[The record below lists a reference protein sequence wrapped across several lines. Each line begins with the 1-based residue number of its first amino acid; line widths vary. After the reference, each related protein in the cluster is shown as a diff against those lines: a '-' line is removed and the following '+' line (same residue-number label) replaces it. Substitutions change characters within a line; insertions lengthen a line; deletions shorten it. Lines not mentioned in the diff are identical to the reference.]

1 MNPYVL
7 VAIGGVFG
15 AIGRFAV
22 STLAAA
28 RWGVAFPIGTLIIN
42 VSGSAAMGFVLTF
55 LPEHFG
61 GGHDASLLI
70 ATGFLGAYTTFSTFA
85 FESVG
90 LSQRGRHG
98 PMLLNL
104 SASVLGGAAGATTGI
119 LLATLVNRVV

>member
-15 AIGRFAV
+15 AISRLAV
-22 STLAAA
+22 STFAAA
-28 RWGVAFPIGTLIIN
+28 RWGVAFPVGTLIIN
-42 VSGSAAMGFVLTF
+42 ISGSAAMGFVLTF

-70 ATGFLGAYTTFSTFA
+70 ATGFLGACTTFSTFA

-90 LSQRGRHG
+90 LSQRDRHG
-98 PMLLNL
+98 SMLLNL
-104 SASVLGGAAGATTGI
+104 SASVLGGAAGATIGI

>member
-1 MNPYVL
+1 MNPYLL

-15 AIGRFAV
+15 AVSRLAV

-28 RWGVAFPIGTLIIN
+28 RWGVAFPMGTLIIN
-42 VSGSAAMGFVLTF
+42 VSGSAAMGFLLIF

-61 GGHDASLLI
+61 GGHDASLVL

-98 PMLLNL
+98 AMLLNL
-104 SASVLGGAAGATTGI
+104 SASVLGGASGATLGI
-119 LLATLVNRVV
+119 LLATLVNRAV